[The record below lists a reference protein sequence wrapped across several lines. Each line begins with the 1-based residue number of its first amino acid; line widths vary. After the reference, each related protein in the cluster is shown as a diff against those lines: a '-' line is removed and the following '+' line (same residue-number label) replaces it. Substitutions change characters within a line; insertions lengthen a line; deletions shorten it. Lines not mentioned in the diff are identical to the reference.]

1 MQPWC
6 RHDFR
11 RHQSGTPEAALPAIN
26 PARVTGALQSDWETK
41 QVGRPPDEG
50 ATCNCVFK
58 KAFAGAPTGRTGLPR
73 KRERCCLC
81 RLSPARLGAGRLFVP
96 LTGDGTMTKPKTTAK
111 APRAIAPTKKLGR
124 LAPGPPP
131 GSAKPATR
139 SEEMITMMRTR
150 QGATAQELAS
160 AVGWQPHSVRGF
172 ISGTIKKRD
181 DLEVSAAKVDGHTR
195 YRVRVR
201 KGVAA

>member
-1 MQPWC
+1 MTAS
-6 RHDFR
+6 R
-11 RHQSGTPEAALPAIN
+11 R
-26 PARVTGALQSDWETK
+26 RYLQLCIQE
-41 QVGRPPDEG
+41 GRSP
-50 ATCNCVFK
+50 
-58 KAFAGAPTGRTGLPR
+58 GAPTGRTGLPR
-73 KRERCCLC
+73 KRERCCLR

-96 LTGDGTMTKPKTTAK
+96 LTGDETMTKTKPTAK

-124 LAPGPPP
+124 LDTGSQPGA
-131 GSAKPATR
+131 GKPATR
-139 SEEMITMMRTR
+139 SEQMITMMRTR

-172 ISGTIKKRD
+172 VSGTIKKRD